1 MRTIKLVV
9 IGASGV
15 GKTSL
20 RGQYISGRFSTGYRA
35 TIGADFITK
44 SLPDPKTP
52 SEVISLQIWDTAGQE
67 RFSSLSSAFF
77 RGADAVLLM
86 FDVSVP
92 ETMHA
97 LTKWW
102 EEFKHRAPVSDE
114 EVDNFCCV
122 VVGNKMDLLQ
132 PGVGVTAEEA
142 QKFVQELVPLSEPE
156 PELLV
161 AEHMEGEIVVDPISG
176 EDEDIIP
183 EDEHEHELEHEAY
196 TSPSLLAPSARIDI
210 KHRRKL
216 SKSRS
221 RSSTPHTSTSLYGTF
236 RSGVTSFHTPSSS
249 LSDIYASARSS
260 PLPGSQPGS
269 PARVRR
275 MTSLSSTT
283 TITTSSSSSAATIT
297 PSLFTRSQR
306 PPTPTPPQLDP
317 DPDLNLPP
325 TLPDPPDT
333 GPKLFFTS
341 AKTGTGVSDA
351 FEYIAVR
358 VVKKWEY
365 EEAVEARTVH
375 MRDESDGDTV
385 RLGLGLGLEDVR
397 RKWKAPGVCCGQ

>member
-35 TIGADFITK
+35 TIGTDFITK

-86 FDVSVP
+86 FDVSAP

-156 PELLV
+156 PDSLV
-161 AEHMEGEIVVDPISG
+161 TEHVEGEIMVDPISG

-183 EDEHEHELEHEAY
+183 EHEHEHEAY
-196 TSPSLLAPSARIDI
+196 TGPSLLTPSARIDI
-210 KHRRKL
+210 KNHRKL

-221 RSSTPHTSTSLYGTF
+221 RSSTPHAGTSLYGTF

-283 TITTSSSSSAATIT
+283 TITTTSSSSALTIT

-306 PPTPTPPQLDP
+306 PPTPPTPAQLDT
-317 DPDLNLPP
+317 DLSLPS

-341 AKTGTGVSDA
+341 AKTGTGVNDA
-351 FEYIAVR
+351 FEYIVLR

-365 EEAVEARTVH
+365 EEAVEARTFH

-385 RLGLGLGLEDVR
+385 RLGLGLEDGR

>member
-52 SEVISLQIWDTAGQE
+52 TEVISLQIWDTAGQE

-86 FDVSVP
+86 FDVSAP

-132 PGVGVTAEEA
+132 PGMGVTVEEA
-142 QKFVQELVPLSEPE
+142 QRFVQELVPLSEPE
-156 PELLV
+156 PQV
-161 AEHMEGEIVVDPISG
+161 AEHHVEGEIVVDPISG
-176 EDEDIIP
+176 EDEDVI
-183 EDEHEHELEHEAY
+183 LEHQLGLGSHTDPA
-196 TSPSLLAPSARIDI
+196 SLLAPSARIDI
-210 KHRRKL
+210 QNHHKL

-221 RSSTPHTSTSLYGTF
+221 RSSTLHTSTSLYGTF

-249 LSDIYASARSS
+249 LSEIYTSARSS

-269 PARVRR
+269 PARMRR
-275 MTSLSSTT
+275 MTSLSSTST
-283 TITTSSSSSAATIT
+283 TTTTTTTTTTSSSALTIT
-297 PSLFTRSQR
+297 PSLFTRGQR
-306 PPTPTPPQLDP
+306 PTTPQA
-317 DPDLNLPP
+317 DPDLFLPSA
-325 TLPDPPDT
+325 LPDPPDT
-333 GPKLFFTS
+333 GPKLFLTS

-351 FEYIAVR
+351 FEYIALR
-358 VVKKWEY
+358 VVRKWEY
-365 EEAVEARTVH
+365 EEAVEARTFHV
-375 MRDESDGDTV
+375 RDESDGDTV
-385 RLGLGLGLEDVR
+385 RLGLEDGR
-397 RKWKAPGVCCGQ
+397 RKWKTPGSCCGQ

>member
-86 FDVSVP
+86 FDVSAP

-132 PGVGVTAEEA
+132 SGVGVTAEEA

-156 PELLV
+156 PESLV
-161 AEHMEGEIVVDPISG
+161 AEHVEGEIVVDPISAG
-176 EDEDIIP
+176 EGDDIIP
-183 EDEHEHELEHEAY
+183 EHEYEHGHEAY
-196 TSPSLLAPSARIDI
+196 TGSSLLTPSARIDI
-210 KHRRKL
+210 KNHRKL

-221 RSSTPHTSTSLYGTF
+221 RSSTPHASTSLYGTF

-249 LSDIYASARSS
+249 VSDIYASARSS

-283 TITTSSSSSAATIT
+283 TITTTSSSSAATIT

-306 PPTPTPPQLDP
+306 PPTPPTSSQLDP
-317 DPDLNLPP
+317 DLPLPP

-341 AKTGTGVSDA
+341 AKTGAGVSDA

-358 VVKKWEY
+358 VVRKWEY

-375 MRDESDGDTV
+375 VRDESDGDTV
-385 RLGLGLGLEDVR
+385 RLGLEDGR
-397 RKWKAPGVCCGQ
+397 RKWKAPGACCGQ

>member
-52 SEVISLQIWDTAGQE
+52 TELISLQIWDTAGQE

-86 FDVSVP
+86 FDVSAP

-114 EVDNFCCV
+114 EADKFCCV

-132 PGVGVTAEEA
+132 PGIGVTVEEA

-156 PELLV
+156 PEPQV
-161 AEHMEGEIVVDPISG
+161 AELVEGEILVDPILG

-183 EDEHEHELEHEAY
+183 EHELELGPD
-196 TSPSLLAPSARIDI
+196 TNTSLLAPSARIDI
-210 KHRRKL
+210 KHHRKL

-221 RSSTPHTSTSLYGTF
+221 RSSTRHASTSLYGTF

-260 PLPGSQPGS
+260 PLPGSQPES

-283 TITTSSSSSAATIT
+283 TITTTSSSSALTIT
-297 PSLFTRSQR
+297 PSLFARSQR
-306 PPTPTPPQLDP
+306 PTTPPYA
-317 DPDLNLPP
+317 DLPLPS
-325 TLPDPPDT
+325 TLPTPPDT

-351 FEYIAVR
+351 FEYIALR

-365 EEAVEARTVH
+365 EEAVEAMTFHV
-375 MRDESDGDTV
+375 RDESDGDTV
-385 RLGLGLGLEDVR
+385 RLGLGLEDGK
-397 RKWKAPGVCCGQ
+397 RKWNAPGGCCRQ

>member
-44 SLPDPKTP
+44 SLPDPKSPT
-52 SEVISLQIWDTAGQE
+52 EVISLQIWDTAGQE

-86 FDVSVP
+86 FDVSAP

-132 PGVGVTAEEA
+132 PGMGITAEEA

-156 PELLV
+156 PEPQV
-161 AEHMEGEIVVDPISG
+161 AERVEGEIVVDPVSG
-176 EDEDIIP
+176 EDDDVIP
-183 EDEHEHELEHEAY
+183 EHVLELGSH
-196 TSPSLLAPSARIDI
+196 TDPSSFLTPSARIDI
-210 KHRRKL
+210 QNHRKL

-221 RSSTPHTSTSLYGTF
+221 RSSTPHASTSLYGTF
-236 RSGVTSFHTPSSS
+236 RSGLTSFHTPSSS
-249 LSDIYASARSS
+249 LSDIYTSARSS

-275 MTSLSSTT
+275 MTSLSSTST
-283 TITTSSSSSAATIT
+283 TTTTTSSSALTIT
-297 PSLFTRSQR
+297 PSLFTRGQR
-306 PPTPTPPQLDP
+306 PTTPRP
-317 DPDLNLPP
+317 DPDLFLPS
-325 TLPDPPDT
+325 TLPDTPDT

-351 FEYIAVR
+351 FEYIALR
-358 VVKKWEY
+358 VVRRWEY
-365 EEAVEARTVH
+365 EEAVEVRTFHV
-375 MRDESDGDTV
+375 RDESDGDTV
-385 RLGLGLGLEDVR
+385 RLGLEDGR
-397 RKWKAPGVCCGQ
+397 RKWKTPGSCCGQ

>member
-1 MRTIKLVV
+1 
-9 IGASGV
+9 
-15 GKTSL
+15 
-20 RGQYISGRFSTGYRA
+20 
-35 TIGADFITK
+35 
-44 SLPDPKTP
+44 
-52 SEVISLQIWDTAGQE
+52 
-67 RFSSLSSAFF
+67 
-77 RGADAVLLM
+77 M

-142 QKFVQELVPLSEPE
+142 QKFVQELVPLLEPE
-156 PELLV
+156 PESPV
-161 AEHMEGEIVVDPISG
+161 AEHVEGEIVVGPISG
-176 EDEDIIP
+176 EDEYIIP
-183 EDEHEHELEHEAY
+183 EHEHEHEHEHEAY

-210 KHRRKL
+210 KHRRRL

-221 RSSTPHTSTSLYGTF
+221 RSSTPHASTSLYGTF

-260 PLPGSQPGS
+260 PLPVSQPGS

-306 PPTPTPPQLDP
+306 PPTPTPPQLG
-317 DPDLNLPP
+317 PDLDLPP

-358 VVKKWEY
+358 VVRKWEY
-365 EEAVEARTVH
+365 EEAMDARTFH

-385 RLGLGLGLEDVR
+385 RLGLEDGR

>member
-1 MRTIKLVV
+1 
-9 IGASGV
+9 
-15 GKTSL
+15 
-20 RGQYISGRFSTGYRA
+20 
-35 TIGADFITK
+35 
-44 SLPDPKTP
+44 
-52 SEVISLQIWDTAGQE
+52 
-67 RFSSLSSAFF
+67 
-77 RGADAVLLM
+77 M
-86 FDVSVP
+86 FDVSAP

-156 PELLV
+156 PESLA
-161 AEHMEGEIVVDPISG
+161 AEHVEGEIVVDPISG
-176 EDEDIIP
+176 EDENIIP
-183 EDEHEHELEHEAY
+183 EHENEHEHEHEAY
-196 TSPSLLAPSARIDI
+196 TGRSFLTPSARIEI
-210 KHRRKL
+210 KNHRKL

-221 RSSTPHTSTSLYGTF
+221 RSSTPHASTSLYGTF
-236 RSGVTSFHTPSSS
+236 RSGFTSFHTPSSS

-283 TITTSSSSSAATIT
+283 TITTTSSSSAATIT
-297 PSLFTRSQR
+297 PSLFMRSQR
-306 PPTPTPPQLDP
+306 PPTPPTPPQLDP
-317 DPDLNLPP
+317 DLPLPP

-358 VVKKWEY
+358 VVRKWEY
-365 EEAVEARTVH
+365 EEAVEARTFH
-375 MRDESDGDTV
+375 MRDDSDGDTV
-385 RLGLGLGLEDVR
+385 RLGLGLEDGR
-397 RKWKAPGVCCGQ
+397 RKWKAPGACCGQ

>member
-52 SEVISLQIWDTAGQE
+52 TELISLQIWDTAGQE

-86 FDVSVP
+86 FDVSAP

-114 EVDNFCCV
+114 EADKFCCV

-132 PGVGVTAEEA
+132 PGIGVTVEEA

-156 PELLV
+156 PEPQV
-161 AEHMEGEIVVDPISG
+161 AELVEGEILVDPILG
-176 EDEDIIP
+176 EDDDIIP
-183 EDEHEHELEHEAY
+183 EHELELGPD
-196 TSPSLLAPSARIDI
+196 TNTSLLAPSARIDI
-210 KHRRKL
+210 KHHRKL

-221 RSSTPHTSTSLYGTF
+221 RSSTRHASTSLYGTF

-260 PLPGSQPGS
+260 PLPGSQPES

-283 TITTSSSSSAATIT
+283 TITTTSSSSALTIT
-297 PSLFTRSQR
+297 PSLFARGQR
-306 PPTPTPPQLDP
+306 PTTPPFQSDA
-317 DPDLNLPP
+317 DLPLPS
-325 TLPDPPDT
+325 TLPTPPDT

-351 FEYIAVR
+351 FEYIALR

-365 EEAVEARTVH
+365 EEAVEAMTFHV
-375 MRDESDGDTV
+375 RDESDGDTV
-385 RLGLGLGLEDVR
+385 RLGLGLEDGK
-397 RKWKAPGVCCGQ
+397 RKWNAPGGCCRQ

>member
-1 MRTIKLVV
+1 MDRTRRAMRTIKLVV

-20 RGQYISGRFSTGYRA
+20 RGQYISGRFSTSYRA

-52 SEVISLQIWDTAGQE
+52 TEIISLQIWDTAGQE

-86 FDVSVP
+86 FDVSAP

-102 EEFKHRAPVSDE
+102 EEFKHQAPVSDE

-132 PGVGVTAEEA
+132 PGMGVTFEEA
-142 QKFVQELVPLSEPE
+142 MKFLQELVPLSEPE
-156 PELLV
+156 PEPQV
-161 AEHMEGEIVVDPISG
+161 AERVEGEIVMDPILWEG
-176 EDEDIIP
+176 EDIIP
-183 EDEHEHELEHEAY
+183 EHELEHGPD
-196 TSPSLLAPSARIDI
+196 SDPCLLAPSARIDI
-210 KHRRKL
+210 KHHRKP

-221 RSSTPHTSTSLYGTF
+221 RSSTPHASTSLYGTF

-249 LSDIYASARSS
+249 LSDIYTSARSS
-260 PLPGSQPGS
+260 PLPESQPGS

-275 MTSLSSTT
+275 MTSLSSTST
-283 TITTSSSSSAATIT
+283 TMTTTTSSSSAPTIT
-297 PSLFTRSQR
+297 QSLFTRGQR
-306 PPTPTPPQLDP
+306 PTTPQQP
-317 DPDLNLPP
+317 DPDFPYPP
-325 TLPDPPDT
+325 PSQNHQTRAQSSFSHPQRP
-333 GPKLFFTS
+333 
-341 AKTGTGVSDA
+341 
-351 FEYIAVR
+351 ER
-358 VVKKWEY
+358 V
-365 EEAVEARTVH
+365 
-375 MRDESDGDTV
+375 
-385 RLGLGLGLEDVR
+385 
-397 RKWKAPGVCCGQ
+397 

>member
-1 MRTIKLVV
+1 MRTVKLVV

-44 SLPDPKTP
+44 SLPDPENP
-52 SEVISLQIWDTAGQE
+52 SEIISLQIWDTAGQE

-102 EEFKHRAPVSDE
+102 TEFKQRAPISDE

-122 VVGNKMDLLQ
+122 IVGNKMDLIQ
-132 PGVGVTAEEA
+132 PGIGITMEEA
-142 QKFVQELVPLSEPE
+142 QKFVQELVPLPAPE
-156 PELLV
+156 PPQSADSAV
-161 AEHMEGEIVVDPISG
+161 GEIMVEDPIAEDG
-176 EDEDIIP
+176 EGTV
-183 EDEHEHELEHEAY
+183 DEHELD
-196 TSPSLLAPSARIDI
+196 SDPSLLTPSARIDI
-210 KHRRKL
+210 QNRHNL

-221 RSSTPHTSTSLYGTF
+221 RSSTRRASTTGFGTF
-236 RSGVTSFHTPSSS
+236 RSGLTSFHTPSSS
-249 LSDIYASARSS
+249 VSDVYASARSS
-260 PLPGSQPGS
+260 PLPGSPPGS

-283 TITTSSSSSAATIT
+283 TTSSSSALTIT
-297 PSLFTRSQR
+297 PSLFMKGQR
-306 PPTPTPPQLDP
+306 ATTPPTPP
-317 DPDLNLPP
+317 
-325 TLPDPPDT
+325 LPDVPDAPGFCLPEPPDS

-341 AKTGTGVSDA
+341 AKTGSGVSEA
-351 FEYIAVR
+351 FEYIALR
-358 VVKKWEY
+358 VVRKWEY
-365 EEAVEARTVH
+365 EEAVDARTFH
-375 MRDESDGDTV
+375 IRDASDDDTV
-385 RLGLGLGLEDVR
+385 RLGLDDGG
-397 RKWKAPGVCCGQ
+397 RKRNTPGACCGR

>member
-1 MRTIKLVV
+1 MDRTRRAMRTIKLVV

-20 RGQYISGRFSTGYRA
+20 RGQYISGRFSTSYRA

-52 SEVISLQIWDTAGQE
+52 TEIISLQIWDTAGQE

-86 FDVSVP
+86 FDVSAP
-92 ETMHA
+92 QTMHA

-102 EEFKHRAPVSDE
+102 EEFKHQAPVSDE

-132 PGVGVTAEEA
+132 PGMGVTFEEA
-142 QKFVQELVPLSEPE
+142 MKFLQELVPLSEPE
-156 PELLV
+156 PEPQV
-161 AEHMEGEIVVDPISG
+161 AERVEGEIVVDPISG

-183 EDEHEHELEHEAY
+183 EHELELGPD
-196 TSPSLLAPSARIDI
+196 TDPSLLAPSARIDI
-210 KHRRKL
+210 KNHRRP

-221 RSSTPHTSTSLYGTF
+221 RSSTPHASTSLYGTF

-249 LSDIYASARSS
+249 LSDIYTSARSS
-260 PLPGSQPGS
+260 PLPESQPGS

-275 MTSLSSTT
+275 MTSLSSTST
-283 TITTSSSSSAATIT
+283 TMTTTTSSSSAPTIT
-297 PSLFTRSQR
+297 PSLFTRGQR
-306 PPTPTPPQLDP
+306 PTTPRHP
-317 DPDLNLPP
+317 DPDFPLPS
-325 TLPDPPDT
+325 TLPEPPDT

-351 FEYIAVR
+351 FEYIASR
-358 VVKKWEY
+358 VVRKWEY
-365 EEAVEARTVH
+365 EEAVEAMSFH
-375 MRDESDGDTV
+375 ARDESDGDTV
-385 RLGLGLGLEDVR
+385 RLGLEDGR
-397 RKWKAPGVCCGQ
+397 RKWKTSGVCCGQ

>member
-132 PGVGVTAEEA
+132 PGIGVTAEEA

-156 PELLV
+156 PESLV
-161 AEHMEGEIVVDPISG
+161 ADHVEGEIVVDPISG

-183 EDEHEHELEHEAY
+183 EHEHENELEHEAY
-196 TSPSLLAPSARIDI
+196 TSPPSLLAPSARIDI
-210 KHRRKL
+210 KHHRKL

-221 RSSTPHTSTSLYGTF
+221 RSSTPHASTSLYGTF

-269 PARVRR
+269 PGAGEANDKFVY
-275 MTSLSSTT
+275 
-283 TITTSSSSSAATIT
+283 
-297 PSLFTRSQR
+297 LFTRSQR

-317 DPDLNLPP
+317 DLNLPP
-325 TLPDPPDT
+325 ALPDPPDT

-358 VVKKWEY
+358 VVRKWEY
-365 EEAVEARTVH
+365 EEAMDARTFH

-385 RLGLGLGLEDVR
+385 RLGLEDGR

>member
-1 MRTIKLVV
+1 
-9 IGASGV
+9 
-15 GKTSL
+15 
-20 RGQYISGRFSTGYRA
+20 YISGRFSTGYRA

-52 SEVISLQIWDTAGQE
+52 TEVISLQIWDTAGQE

-86 FDVSVP
+86 FDVSAP

-132 PGVGVTAEEA
+132 PGMGVTAEEA

-156 PELLV
+156 PESQV
-161 AEHMEGEIVVDPISG
+161 AECVEGEIVVDAISG
-176 EDEDIIP
+176 DEDAIP
-183 EDEHEHELEHEAY
+183 EHELELGSH
-196 TSPSLLAPSARIDI
+196 TDPSSFLTPSARIDI
-210 KHRRKL
+210 QNHRKL

-221 RSSTPHTSTSLYGTF
+221 RSSTPHASTSLYGTF
-236 RSGVTSFHTPSSS
+236 RSGLTSFHTPSSS
-249 LSDIYASARSS
+249 LLIYI
-260 PLPGSQPGS
+260 QYINYY
-269 PARVRR
+269 
-275 MTSLSSTT
+275 TT
-283 TITTSSSSSAATIT
+283 TTTTSSSAVTIT
-297 PSLFTRSQR
+297 PSLFTRGQH
-306 PPTPTPPQLDP
+306 
-317 DPDLNLPP
+317 
-325 TLPDPPDT
+325 T

-351 FEYIAVR
+351 FEYIALR
-358 VVKKWEY
+358 VVRKWEY
-365 EEAVEARTVH
+365 EEAVEVRTFHV
-375 MRDESDGDTV
+375 RDESDVDTV
-385 RLGLGLGLEDVR
+385 RLGLEDGR
-397 RKWKAPGVCCGQ
+397 RKWKTPGSCCGNSVARRMSQQINNVG

>member
-52 SEVISLQIWDTAGQE
+52 TELISLQIWDTAGQE

-86 FDVSVP
+86 FDVSAP

-114 EVDNFCCV
+114 EADKFCCV

-132 PGVGVTAEEA
+132 PGIGVTVEEA

-156 PELLV
+156 PEPQV
-161 AEHMEGEIVVDPISG
+161 AELVEGEILVDPILG
-176 EDEDIIP
+176 EDDDIIP
-183 EDEHEHELEHEAY
+183 EHELELGPD
-196 TSPSLLAPSARIDI
+196 TNTSLLAPSTRIDI
-210 KHRRKL
+210 KHHRKL

-221 RSSTPHTSTSLYGTF
+221 RSSTRHASTSLYGTF

-260 PLPGSQPGS
+260 PLPGSQPES

-283 TITTSSSSSAATIT
+283 TITTTSSSSALTIT
-297 PSLFTRSQR
+297 PSLFARGQR
-306 PPTPTPPQLDP
+306 PTTPPFQSDA
-317 DPDLNLPP
+317 DLPLPS
-325 TLPDPPDT
+325 TLPTPPDT

-351 FEYIAVR
+351 FEYIALR

-365 EEAVEARTVH
+365 EEAVEAMTFHV
-375 MRDESDGDTV
+375 RDESDGDTV
-385 RLGLGLGLEDVR
+385 RLGLGLEDGK
-397 RKWKAPGVCCGQ
+397 RKWNAPEGCCRQ

>member
-44 SLPDPKTP
+44 SLPDPKKPT
-52 SEVISLQIWDTAGQE
+52 EAISLQIWDTAGQE

-86 FDVSVP
+86 FDVSAP

-102 EEFKHRAPVSDE
+102 EEFKHRAPISDE

-132 PGVGVTAEEA
+132 PGMGVTAEEA
-142 QKFVQELVPLSEPE
+142 KKFVQELVPISEPE
-156 PELLV
+156 PVER
-161 AEHMEGEIVVDPISG
+161 EEGEIVVEDFVSR

-183 EDEHEHELEHEAY
+183 EHEHEYEYDADAD
-196 TSPSLLAPSARIDI
+196 PSLLAPSARIDI
-210 KHRRKL
+210 QNHRKP

-221 RSSTPHTSTSLYGTF
+221 PSSTSHANTFLYGTF

-249 LSDIYASARSS
+249 LSDVYTSARSS
-260 PLPGSQPGS
+260 PLPGSQPES

-283 TITTSSSSSAATIT
+283 TTTTTTSSSSALTIT
-297 PSLFTRSQR
+297 PSLFTRGQR
-306 PPTPTPPQLDP
+306 PPTPPTPPQLDP
-317 DPDLNLPP
+317 DPDLPLPSS
-325 TLPDPPDT
+325 LPDPPDT

-365 EEAVEARTVH
+365 EEAVEARTFHVS
-375 MRDESDGDTV
+375 DESDGNTV
-385 RLGLGLGLEDVR
+385 KLGLEDGK
-397 RKWKAPGVCCGQ
+397 RKRNARGASCCGQ

>member
-52 SEVISLQIWDTAGQE
+52 TELISLQIWDTAGQE

-86 FDVSVP
+86 FDVSAP

-114 EVDNFCCV
+114 EADKFCCV

-132 PGVGVTAEEA
+132 PGIGVTVEEA
-142 QKFVQELVPLSEPE
+142 QEFVQELVPLSEPE
-156 PELLV
+156 PEPQV
-161 AEHMEGEIVVDPISG
+161 AELVEGEILVDPILG
-176 EDEDIIP
+176 EDDDIIP
-183 EDEHEHELEHEAY
+183 EHELELGPD
-196 TSPSLLAPSARIDI
+196 TNTSLLAPSARIDI
-210 KHRRKL
+210 KHHRKL

-221 RSSTPHTSTSLYGTF
+221 RSSTRHASTSLYGTF

-260 PLPGSQPGS
+260 PLPGSQPES

-283 TITTSSSSSAATIT
+283 TITTTSSSSALTIT
-297 PSLFTRSQR
+297 PSLFARSQR
-306 PPTPTPPQLDP
+306 PTTPPYA
-317 DPDLNLPP
+317 DLPLPS
-325 TLPDPPDT
+325 TLPTPPDT

-351 FEYIAVR
+351 FEYIALR

-365 EEAVEARTVH
+365 EEAVEAMTFHV
-375 MRDESDGDTV
+375 RDESDGDTV
-385 RLGLGLGLEDVR
+385 RLGLGLEDGK
-397 RKWKAPGVCCGQ
+397 RKWNAPGGCCRQ

>member
-44 SLPDPKTP
+44 SLPDPKNET
-52 SEVISLQIWDTAGQE
+52 EVISLQIWDTAGQE

-97 LTKWW
+97 LIKWW

-114 EVDNFCCV
+114 EVNNFCCV

-132 PGVGVTAEEA
+132 PGMGVTTEEA
-142 QKFVQELVPLSEPE
+142 KKFMQELVPLSEPE
-156 PELLV
+156 PEPQA
-161 AEHMEGEIVVDPISG
+161 AERVEGEIVV
-176 EDEDIIP
+176 EDLVSRDVIP
-183 EDEHEHELEHEAY
+183 EHEHEHEHEREHEAQPD
-196 TSPSLLAPSARIDI
+196 PSLLAPSARIDI
-210 KHRRKL
+210 QNHHKP

-221 RSSTPHTSTSLYGTF
+221 RSSTPHAGTSLYGTF

-249 LSDIYASARSS
+249 LSDVYASARSS

-269 PARVRR
+269 PSRVRR
-275 MTSLSSTT
+275 MSSLSSTMT
-283 TITTSSSSSAATIT
+283 TTTTTTSSSSALTIT
-297 PSLFTRSQR
+297 PSLFTRGQH
-306 PPTPTPPQLDP
+306 PPTPPTPPQ
-317 DPDLNLPP
+317 PDLSIPS
-325 TLPDPPDT
+325 TLPEPPDT

-341 AKTGTGVSDA
+341 AKTGTGVSEA

-358 VVKKWEY
+358 VVRKWEY
-365 EEAVEARTVH
+365 EEAVEARTFHV
-375 MRDESDGDTV
+375 RDESDGDTV
-385 RLGLGLGLEDVR
+385 RLGLEDGR
-397 RKWKAPGVCCGQ
+397 RKWNAPGVCCGQ

>member
-52 SEVISLQIWDTAGQE
+52 TELISLQIWDTAGQE

-86 FDVSVP
+86 FDVSAP

-114 EVDNFCCV
+114 EADKFCCV

-132 PGVGVTAEEA
+132 PGIGVTVEEA

-156 PELLV
+156 PEPQV
-161 AEHMEGEIVVDPISG
+161 AELVEGEILVDPILG

-183 EDEHEHELEHEAY
+183 EHELELGPD
-196 TSPSLLAPSARIDI
+196 TNTSLLAPSARIDI
-210 KHRRKL
+210 KHHRKL

-221 RSSTPHTSTSLYGTF
+221 RSSTRHASTSLYGTF

-260 PLPGSQPGS
+260 PLPGSQPES

-283 TITTSSSSSAATIT
+283 TITTTSSSSALTIT
-297 PSLFTRSQR
+297 PSLFARSQR
-306 PPTPTPPQLDP
+306 PTTPPYA
-317 DPDLNLPP
+317 DLPLPS
-325 TLPDPPDT
+325 TLPTPPDT

-351 FEYIAVR
+351 FEYIALR

-365 EEAVEARTVH
+365 EEAVEAMTFHV
-375 MRDESDGDTV
+375 RDESDGDTV
-385 RLGLGLGLEDVR
+385 RLGLGLEDGKK
-397 RKWKAPGVCCGQ
+397 KWNAPGGCCRQ

>member
-44 SLPDPKTP
+44 SLPDPNKPT
-52 SEVISLQIWDTAGQE
+52 EAISLQIWDTAGQE

-86 FDVSVP
+86 FDVSAP
-92 ETMHA
+92 DTMYA

-102 EEFKHRAPVSDE
+102 KEFKHQAPVSDE
-114 EVDNFCCV
+114 EADNFCCV

-132 PGVGVTAEEA
+132 PGMGITAEEA
-142 QKFVQELVPLSEPE
+142 KKFVQELVPIPEPE
-156 PELLV
+156 PI
-161 AEHMEGEIVVDPISG
+161 EGEIVVEDIGSG
-176 EDEDIIP
+176 EDEDTIL
-183 EDEHEHELEHEAY
+183 EHEHEHAY
-196 TSPSLLAPSARIDI
+196 EDDTDPSLLAPSARIDI
-210 KHRRKL
+210 QNHRKL

-221 RSSTPHTSTSLYGTF
+221 PSRTPHTSTFLYGTF
-236 RSGVTSFHTPSSS
+236 RSGLTSFHTPSSS
-249 LSDIYASARSS
+249 LSDVYTSARSS
-260 PLPGSQPGS
+260 PLPGSRSES
-269 PARVRR
+269 PVRVRR

-283 TITTSSSSSAATIT
+283 TTTSSSSALTIT
-297 PSLFTRSQR
+297 PSLFTKGQRSHT
-306 PPTPTPPQLDP
+306 PPTPPQLDP
-317 DPDLNLPP
+317 DQPLSF

-351 FEYIAVR
+351 FEYIVER

-365 EEAVEARTVH
+365 EEAAEARTSHV
-375 MRDESDGDTV
+375 RSESDGDTI
-385 RLGLGLGLEDVR
+385 RLGLGLEDGKK
-397 RKWKAPGVCCGQ
+397 KWNAPGVCCGQ